1 MNRYRQSEELLNRS
15 RRVLAGG
22 VSSTL
27 RAAMKPTPLY
37 AVAGRGARIQDA
49 DGHTYIDYLLAYGP
63 LILGHGHEPT
73 VERLLSSM
81 RNGLAYGLQHQG
93 EIELAEL
100 LTEVLPCADQVAFSG
115 SGTEA
120 VMLALRL
127 ARAYTNRS
135 RIIRFHGH
143 YHGWSDAIFTSF
155 PSTDMKATRNVM
167 SEVDGNDLNAVH
179 VIPGT
184 GGQSEAALQDI
195 ILLPWNDAEALKDA
209 VALYGSTISAI
220 ISEPVMCNSG
230 CIMPKPG
237 YLELMRELTA
247 ANGIIMI
254 LDEVITGFRFGLG
267 GAHGVYRIMPDLI
280 TIGKALGGG
289 IAISGVAGRADIME
303 LIADG
308 TVSHLGT
315 LNGNCVATTAAVA
328 TINELSRDGGAVFAR
343 MEKFAADLSEGL
355 RQAMKDHDIQGIV
368 NQAGPVFHLMFT
380 TERQV
385 DSFEAFQKRDA
396 DRYIAFARE
405 MLEEGVLLRQNG
417 LWYVSAA
424 HGEAELQETL
434 EAANRVFA
442 RWEEHKS

>member
-1 MNRYRQSEELLNRS
+1 MNRYRQSEELLIRS

-49 DGHTYIDYLLAYGP
+49 DGHSYIDYLLAYGP

-81 RNGLAYGLQHQG
+81 KNGLTYGLQHHG

-100 LTEVLPCADQVAFSG
+100 LTKVLPCADRVAFSG

-127 ARAYTNRS
+127 ARAYTSRR

-155 PSTDMKATRNVM
+155 PSTDMKVSRNVK
-167 SEVDGNDLNAVH
+167 SEVDGNDLYAVH
-179 VIPGT
+179 VVPGT

-195 ILLPWNDAEALKDA
+195 ILLPWNDPEALKDA
-209 VALYGSTISAI
+209 VSLYGNTIAAI

-247 ANGIIMI
+247 ANGIVMI

-267 GAHGVYRIMPDLI
+267 GAHGVLRIMPDLV

-315 LNGNCVATTAAVA
+315 LNGNCLATSAALA
-328 TINELSRDGGAVFAR
+328 TISELSRDGGAVFAR
-343 MEKFAADLSEGL
+343 MEKFAADLTEGL

-396 DRYIAFARE
+396 DLYTAFAQE
-405 MLEEGVLLRQNG
+405 MLEEGVLLRPNG

-424 HGEAELQETL
+424 HGEDEIRETL

-442 RWEEHKS
+442 RWEEQKS